1 MLFFSAVAHKDHLS
15 ICFLRFILKFESRSW
30 YVAGKIQSANF
41 TSTSEGKMR
50 CEIDRQMGVASA
62 VMWVFVPDCHSDEEL
77 SLRADS

>member
-1 MLFFSAVAHKDHLS
+1 M
-15 ICFLRFILKFESRSW
+15 
-30 YVAGKIQSANF
+30 AGKMQSANF
-41 TSTSEGKMR
+41 TGTSEGKMR